1 MKKAALEAKTY
12 LKNTGSITFD
22 PLADREKQNIEIA
35 ASVDGS
41 WGSPGQTSQNGIVD
55 VCFEE
60 TGKVLDVTIKSA
72 FCRQCSKMKGKKR
85 IWRRILH

>member
-41 WGSPGQTSQNGIVD
+41 WGSPG
-55 VCFEE
+55 
-60 TGKVLDVTIKSA
+60 
-72 FCRQCSKMKGKKR
+72 
-85 IWRRILH
+85 